1 MWSVGCILKKQEQT
15 PSGYQG
21 GGLGFITVF
30 LQKKKTKTT
39 ILIYNHG
46 SQIVFWEKSNNRW
59 KTGG

>member
-1 MWSVGCILKKQEQT
+1 MSNVGCILKKHKQT

-30 LQKKKTKTT
+30 LKGTKTT

-46 SQIVFWEKSNNRW
+46 SQNGFLGKIK
-59 KTGG
+59 